1 MVVVSTPTFSHLFDM
16 TMRLPPAHSI
26 GETPF
31 GERRVFTVSGGQFRG
46 ERLTGEILPDGSSD
60 LLLRRADGAF
70 QQDARILLR
79 TDDQA
84 LIIMTYRGVRNDEYF
99 RTCPFFETAAVRYS
113 WLNRILAVAVGSRSA
128 ESVAYS
134 VFEVL

>member
-1 MVVVSTPTFSHLFDM
+1 MSTPTFGHLFDM
-16 TMRLPPAHSI
+16 TMHLPPAHSI

-46 ERLTGEILPDGSSD
+46 ERLNGEVLPDGSSD
-60 LLLRRADGAF
+60 LLLQRIDGAF

-84 LIIMTYRGVRNDEYF
+84 LIIMTYRGVRHGEYF
-99 RTCPFFETAAVRYS
+99 RTCPFFETAAARYS
-113 WLNRILAVAVGSRSA
+113 WLNKVIAIATGTRTT